1 MTIWIYWG
9 WREEEEN
16 NIFRVEE
23 GAGGVSFLDMCG
35 IIPPRDVFRIVG
47 KRRERERE
55 SGLVLTVAC
64 DVWKVISLVNRADGK
79 KERTVG
85 DGQGPN
91 AWLAGL
97 ESTSSMHPT
106 FFHSFSPP
114 SVFLFFVPVGRS
126 STYHFPRLATRR

>member
-1 MTIWIYWG
+1 VW
-9 WREEEEN
+9 N
-16 NIFRVEE
+16 NPSSRC
-23 GAGGVSFLDMCG
+23 VSH
-35 IIPPRDVFRIVG
+35 RW
-47 KRRERERE
+47 KKERERE
-55 SGLVLTVAC
+55 SGLALTVAC